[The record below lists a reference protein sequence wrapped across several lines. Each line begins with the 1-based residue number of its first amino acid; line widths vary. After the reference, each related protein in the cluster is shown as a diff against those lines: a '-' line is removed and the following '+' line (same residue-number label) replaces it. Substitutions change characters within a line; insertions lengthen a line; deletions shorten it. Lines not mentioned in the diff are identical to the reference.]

1 MTILLGE
8 TQPVARTSHRCN
20 LCNRVIHPGETYLR
34 QRCIDGDPYV
44 FKGCG
49 HCLAAQAILD
59 RIEPGWRDP
68 YEGSGID
75 DFDEWYPSTVAG
87 ARIKV
92 MWRRGWRRRDGSLYP
107 VPGGDD

>member
-59 RIEPGWRDP
+59 RVDPKVSALPGYVEFEFGGLYGHRL
-68 YEGSGID
+68 
-75 DFDEWYPSTVAG
+75 TVPQAVAELMLVHLRLLHQRPTEAG
-87 ARIKV
+87 VA
-92 MWRRGWRRRDGSLYP
+92 
-107 VPGGDD
+107 